1 MQKCAAHGPHWGN
14 QHFHCAGFSGIPVP
28 PKPQGQPM
36 TLANHTAATAPLTG
50 EFRFF
55 ALDVE
60 TANRNRSSI
69 CQIGIAG
76 VRPDNS
82 IETWSTYV
90 DPVTDDWSCTRIHG
104 ITARTVIGAPLFPQ
118 LVPVLDGMLK
128 GLTVYQHSHFDKG
141 AINSACGEAGLVP
154 PAWKWM
160 DSLIVAR
167 RAWPELRG
175 NGGHGLASLKTYL
188 KLEFEHHDAEE
199 DARAAAEVVLHA
211 ERRHAGA

>member
-1 MQKCAAHGPHWGN
+1 
-14 QHFHCAGFSGIPVP
+14 
-28 PKPQGQPM
+28 M
-36 TLANHTAATAPLTG
+36 TQNPLTFDQSALPLTG
-50 EFRFF
+50 AFRFF

-60 TANRNRSSI
+60 TANRHRSSI

-76 VRPDNS
+76 VRSDNS

-90 DPVTDDWSCTRIHG
+90 DPITEDWSCTRIHG
-104 ITARTVIGAPLFPQ
+104 ITARTVVGAPVFPQ
-118 LVPVLDGMLK
+118 VIATIDAMLA
-128 GLTVYQHSHFDKG
+128 GFTVYQHSHFDKG
-141 AINSACGEAGLVP
+141 AVNSACGLAGITP

-175 NGGHGLASLKTYL
+175 NGGHGLGNLKTYL
-188 KLEFEHHDAEE
+188 GLKFEHHDAEE

-211 ERRHAGA
+211 ERRRGDLA